1 MSRMVLV
8 ALFLCGAACAQ
19 QPMIFVSDDPGKLA
33 DSDTDR
39 SAKVLLRT
47 VKQ

>member
-8 ALFLCGAACAQ
+8 ALLRCAAACAQ
-19 QPMIFVSDDPGKLA
+19 QPMIFVPDDPGKLA